1 MRAAD
6 CPAQDCGHREKQN
19 IHWQNKPPL
28 CPLVTGLIVRS
39 GTNEEWKCAS
49 SKTFPPSPM
58 HRIQVRKSPELGSQE
73 LFVLPRPS
81 SCLHLCLALRD
92 LHILHVACALS
103 APLSLNNLTKRNCD
117 AANEGCAPH
126 KPPSACKGLQKE
138 ENANKLEGKKDV
150 SSFLV
155 YSRGNRGRAGVLEW
169 NPVLHICYRTIFLP
183 KLQTWEGRTA
193 ISWLPSLCSVVLWLL
208 SSWKPVIQKN
218 KQQIAMRGWTD

>member
-1 MRAAD
+1 MSS
-6 CPAQDCGHREKQN
+6 CY
-19 IHWQNKPPL
+19 W
-28 CPLVTGLIVRS
+28 LIVRS

-150 SSFLV
+150 SSWFI
-155 YSRGNRGRAGVLEW
+155 AGETEAELECWSGTQSCTFATGPFFFPSCRHGKGGQRSPGCPRCVL
-169 NPVLHICYRTIFLP
+169 
-183 KLQTWEGRTA
+183 
-193 ISWLPSLCSVVLWLL
+193 LCCGCCHHGS
-208 SSWKPVIQKN
+208 Q
-218 KQQIAMRGWTD
+218 